1 MSGMDQLINLVE
13 EDKKRTEEVLSQTL
27 EKEENVLFAYLHG
40 SFAEG
45 RPFRDIDI
53 AVFVKESK
61 IPKEKSLDFEM
72 SISLRLEKI
81 IKMPVDV
88 KVINYAPLG
97 FQYHSTGGILLVCR
111 DDDLRVDFLTKMR
124 SLYFDFKPSSERFLK
139 EMLHA
144 E

>member
-1 MSGMDQLINLVE
+1 MNKLRNLPYE
-13 EDKKRTEEVLSQTL
+13 QREKIQEVLSQGL
-27 EKEENVLFAYLHG
+27 EMEENIIFAYLHG

-53 AVFVKESK
+53 AVFVEESN
-61 IPKEKSLDFEM
+61 IPKEKALDFGLKT
-72 SISLRLEKI
+72 SIKLEEVVKI
-81 IKMPVDV
+81 PTDV
-88 KVINYAPLG
+88 KVINDSPLA
-97 FQYHSTGGILLVCR
+97 FQYHSTAGILLMCK

>member
-1 MSGMDQLINLVE
+1 MDQFINLAK
-13 EDKKRTEEVLSQTL
+13 EDRKRTQEVLCRCL
-27 EKEENVLFAYLHG
+27 EKEKNILFAYLHG

-53 AVFVKESK
+53 AVFAEESK
-61 IPKEKSLDFEM
+61 IPKEKALDFEM
-72 SISLRLEKI
+72 SISLKLEKI

-124 SLYFDFKPSSERFLK
+124 SLYFDFKPSSERFLR

>member
-1 MSGMDQLINLVE
+1 MDQLINLVE
-13 EDKKRTEEVLSQTL
+13 EDRKRTEEVLSQSL
-27 EKEENVLFAYLHG
+27 EKEESILFAYLHG
-40 SFAEG
+40 SFVEG

-53 AVFVKESK
+53 AVFVEESK
-61 IPKEKSLDFEM
+61 IPKEKSFDFEM

-88 KVINYAPLG
+88 KVINYAPLS

>member
-1 MSGMDQLINLVE
+1 MMEKFRDIIKQERQKI
-13 EDKKRTEEVLSQTL
+13 RAVLSQYL
-27 EKEENVLFAYLHG
+27 ENEKNILFAYLHG

-61 IPKEKSLDFEM
+61 IPREKALDFEM
-72 SISLRLEKI
+72 SISLKLEKI
-81 IKMPVDV
+81 IKMSVDV

-124 SLYFDFKPSSERFLK
+124 SLYFDFKPSSERFLM
-139 EMLHA
+139 EMLDA